1 MDLKINKSLKLK
13 FLDWSG
19 WEFPLSFIKR
29 GSGKGNALK
38 EFCRLN
44 YDLIVLYNTRQIPVM
59 RHIQKSMESQTI
71 TVHHL
76 ARYKKII

>member
-1 MDLKINKSLKLK
+1 MGYVVIILKQEYRKS
-13 FLDWSG
+13 
-19 WEFPLSFIKR
+19 PHII
-29 GSGKGNALK
+29 GKGNALK
-38 EFCRLN
+38 EFCKLY

-71 TVHHL
+71 TVHYL